1 MAVVNVVV
9 GLVALAFLVKDG
21 KAELDRIAAILGAV
35 VAVPYLGRRIGR
47 RYWAYGHRNQPDR
60 TYPLDRYSEVVLC
73 FIFLH
78 NNY

>member
-1 MAVVNVVV
+1 VAVVSVVV
-9 GLVALAFLVKDG
+9 GLVALAFLAKDG
-21 KAELDRIAAILGAV
+21 KAELDRIVAILGAV

-60 TYPLDRYSEVVLC
+60 TFPLDRYREVVLC

-78 NNY
+78 NSY

>member
-9 GLVALAFLVKDG
+9 GLVALAFLAKDG
-21 KAELDRIAAILGAV
+21 KADLDRIVAILGAV

-47 RYWAYGHRNQPDR
+47 RYWVYGHRNQPDR

-73 FIFLH
+73 FYFPA
-78 NNY
+78 